1 MKKSPA
7 TYVAQGALIAA
18 LYVILTEISAV
29 FGLSGGAIQLRLSE
43 ALTILP
49 LYLPSAIPG
58 LFIGCIVSNLLT
70 GCALWDIVFG
80 SLATLIA
87 AIVTSRLKRVKYLA
101 SIPPIVANTLVI
113 PPIIAY
119 VYGTEMALWLIY
131 ITVFLGELVSCGL
144 LGTTLI
150 GIIEKKRK

>member
-1 MKKSPA
+1 MKTRTRYIA
-7 TYVAQGALIAA
+7 EGAMIAA
-18 LYVILTEISAV
+18 LYVILTYISMI
-29 FGLSGGAIQLRLSE
+29 FGLDKGAIQCRLSE
-43 ALTILP
+43 SLTVLP
-49 LYLPSAIPG
+49 IYFPSAIPG

-70 GCALWDIVFG
+70 GCAVWDIIFG
-80 SLATLIA
+80 SLATLVA

-144 LGTTLI
+144 LGTMLI